1 MIMEAKKQALLWA
14 GICLL
19 IVLPALDTAFAAP
32 KTGLLITVTTGN
44 QKIVDEDIPG
54 ARQAAVT
61 DALERAVVNAFSHT
75 VSPRVFASH
84 LGFLY
89 GRLLDAARDYV
100 VTYRVLGA
108 VDHQDTYLVG
118 VESKINLELLEQALT
133 EAGILNVGTDMPMIL
148 FLIAEQTPKDLLP
161 RYWWGNNPEPYKSH
175 AETRIIEIMKDNRFK
190 IAGMGPQRPDTRFY
204 DIRFPSIYDADAAV
218 DLAEKVNADMVVIG
232 RASAAESAN
241 RMGDEKIFD
250 AVIKLTAY
258 DAGSGQQV
266 VTCENTAAAKSD
278 PDQEGDIRAIEKAA
292 DLAAMELAE
301 KLDRYWSGHLRKE
314 SHFDVEITGDG
325 FLPRFIALKKRL
337 AEIGEIQNMQPKE
350 IGSDR
355 AVMELVYKGSPSH
368 FADSIMLKTFEGFG
382 IEVGAVTDDIVKI
395 RFIDEDR
402 IMMPADVPAADTVDE
417 ENIAE

>member
-1 MIMEAKKQALLWA
+1 MIMKAKKQALIWA
-14 GICLL
+14 GIC
-19 IVLPALDTAFAAP
+19 IITVLPALETAFAAP

-54 ARQAAVT
+54 ARQAAVS

-75 VSPRVFASH
+75 VSPKVFASH

-89 GRLLDAARDYV
+89 DRLLAAAQDYV

-108 VDHQDTYLVG
+108 VDHQNTYLVG
-118 VESKINLELLEQALT
+118 VESKINLELLEQTLT

-175 AETRIIEIMKDNRFK
+175 AETRIIDIMKENRFK
-190 IAGMGPQRPDTRFY
+190 IAGMEPQRPDTKFY

-232 RASAAESAN
+232 RASAAESIN
-241 RMGDEKIFD
+241 RREDEKIFD
-250 AVIKLTAY
+250 ALIRLTAY
-258 DAGSGQQV
+258 DVASGQ
-266 VTCENTAAAKSD
+266 EIAAFESKAASKSE
-278 PDQEGDIRAIEKAA
+278 PDREGSIQAIVKAA
-292 DLAAMELAE
+292 DLAAMELAD
-301 KLDRYWSGHLRKE
+301 KLDNYWSGHLRKE
-314 SHFDVEITGDG
+314 TRFDVDITGNG

-368 FADSIMLKTFEGFG
+368 FADSIMLTTFEGFG
-382 IEVGAVTDDIVKI
+382 IEVGEVTDDLVKI